1 MSLPCVRMR
10 STNCPADL
18 AELLFAL
25 RIPEQVLAVL
35 ADGNV
40 GVHAAAVHAD
50 HRLRQEGRGQ
60 AHVGRH
66 LAADQ
71 LVELDLVGGGDHF
84 AVAVVDFELRRRDF
98 RVVLLVL
105 EAHGALH
112 FGGGVDE
119 RAQRI
124 AGQRVIVA
132 AGVDVFELAGLVI
145 VALGVGALE
154 QEAFDFVGGVERV
167 AFLLVQLVGV
177 ALQHAAN
184 VGGVRR
190 AALVDDFAEHQHL
203 ARAETRRRAPSR
215 TRSSRCPGADR
226 SRAAR

>member
-1 MSLPCVRMR
+1 MGRKR
-10 STNCPADL
+10 
-18 AELLFAL
+18 
-25 RIPEQVLAVL
+25 
-35 ADGNV
+35 
-40 GVHAAAVHAD
+40 
-50 HRLRQEGRGQ
+50 RGQ
-60 AHVGRH
+60 SHVGGD

-71 LVELDLVGGGDHF
+71 LVELDLVGGGHHF
-84 AVAVVDFELRRRDF
+84 AVAVVDFKLRGRDF
-98 RVVLLVL
+98 RMILLIL

-132 AGVDVFELAGLVI
+132 AGVDVLELAGFVI

-154 QEAFDFVGGVERV
+154 QEAFNFVGGVERV
-167 AFLLVQLVGV
+167 ALLLVQLVGV
-177 ALQHAAN
+177 ALEHAAN
-184 VGGVRR
+184 VGGVGR
-190 AALVDDFAEHQHL
+190 AVLVDDFAEDQHL
-203 ARAETRRRAPSR
+203 AGAEDVGRTPSR